1 MASKKPKP
9 QSFGLRS
16 RDGSIPAA
24 PISPAEYADAL
35 SRLLV
40 AEVMAERERDFNR
53 AMSEYEWM
61 NATR

>member
-16 RDGSIPAA
+16 FDGKIPAA
-24 PISPAEYADAL
+24 PITPREYADAL
-35 SRLLV
+35 SRLV
-40 AEVMAERERDFNR
+40 VKEVMAERERDYDR

-61 NATR
+61 TATR